1 MTNLQD
7 VANSNVAKLQQRLLL
22 GVPIGIGAVVTAL
35 IVGFGVVPQWLRLQ
49 PNNERLAQLLEL
61 KSRIPLLR
69 AQIAKTSEAQSAAE
83 RKQLQVLQLI
93 EGSGE
98 FVTFLAQ
105 LDAEAARQGVQLD
118 LYEPVAAPAPVPA
131 AEAKKGETA
140 PPPPPVS
147 PMEAAGLKAQKVL
160 LTARGSYPS
169 LLAFMRATEKLSVLV
184 SQSGLSLTLVE
195 PAKAGAPSIPQ
206 ASVGIPPT
214 VAKAELKIMLAYYK
228 SVAAGESVSEAAK
241 N

>member
-7 VANSNVAKLQQRLLL
+7 VANANATKLQQRLLL
-22 GVPIGIGAVVTAL
+22 GVPMGIGAVVTAL
-35 IVGFGVVPQWLRLQ
+35 IVGFGVVPQWLSIQ
-49 PNNERLAQLLEL
+49 ANSERLAQLEEFE
-61 KSRIPLLR
+61 SRIPLLR
-69 AQIAKTSEAQSAAE
+69 AQIAKAAEAQSAAE

-140 PPPPPVS
+140 PPSPAS
-147 PMEAAGLKAQKVL
+147 PMEAAGLKAQRVL

-184 SQSGLSLTLVE
+184 SQSNMSLALVD
-195 PAKAGAPSIPQ
+195 PAKAGDPSSPQ
-206 ASVGIPPT
+206 SSVVISPAA
-214 VAKAELKIMLAYYK
+214 AKTELKIMLTYYK
-228 SVAAGESVSEAAK
+228 SAAAGAPALVAAK

>member
-7 VANSNVAKLQQRLLL
+7 AANPNAAKLQQRLLL

-49 PNNERLAQLLEL
+49 PNSERLTQLEEL
-61 KSRIPLLR
+61 KRSIPLLR
-69 AQIAKTSEAQSAAE
+69 AQIATTAETQSAAE

-131 AEAKKGETA
+131 AEANKGEQA
-140 PPPPPVS
+140 PPAPAS

-169 LLAFMRATEKLSVLV
+169 LLAFVRATEKLSVLV
-184 SQSGLSLTLVE
+184 SQSNLSLSLVDSAKPGVP
-195 PAKAGAPSIPQ
+195 PASQ
-206 ASVGIPPT
+206 ASVGIPPA
-214 VAKAELKIMLAYYK
+214 VANTELKIMLAYYK
-228 SVAAGESVSEAAK
+228 SVAAGEPVLEAAK